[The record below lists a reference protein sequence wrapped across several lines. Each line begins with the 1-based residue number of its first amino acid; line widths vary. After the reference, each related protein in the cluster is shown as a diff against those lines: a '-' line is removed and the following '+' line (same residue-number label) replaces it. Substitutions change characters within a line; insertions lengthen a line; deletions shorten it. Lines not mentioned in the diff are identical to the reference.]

1 MGISDYRIEP
11 ETTRIDET
19 GKEIELNALTH
30 PSTIYIHYKSIL
42 PEISEYI
49 LPKIKIEI
57 SCLSMDEP
65 VEMKKIT
72 PYFADVLKEDEIEV
86 EFPTVIPTRTFLEKI
101 FLLHEEFQKDN
112 PRYKRMSRHLYDIE
126 KMMDLPFGE
135 AIYDSELYNNVIKH
149 RSVFNKI
156 DGIDYN
162 LHKPN
167 SINFIPPESIIN
179 EWEKDYDSMQKN
191 FIYDQRK
198 LSFSELI
205 ERMEELT
212 KRIREIGN

>member
-1 MGISDYRIEP
+1 
-11 ETTRIDET
+11 
-19 GKEIELNALTH
+19 
-30 PSTIYIHYKSIL
+30 
-42 PEISEYI
+42 
-49 LPKIKIEI
+49 
-57 SCLSMDEP
+57 
-65 VEMKKIT
+65 MKKIT